1 MPLNKEAI
9 VHLEQNQ
16 AAIAVSGK
24 LSDFHDS
31 AVLITKLVALPSSNG
46 VKLESLEQYQE
57 SRDRFRGTM
66 TTESFEDFTTYA
78 NSKSENTTYIN
89 AQDMN
94 AKAFFNLGNHDSAG
108 HGDDVASI
116 RLKPTAAFRALT
128 RISDSKLGQKE
139 AAEFLED
146 WQANVMDITGDV
158 GENITVKVAANALRN
173 ITVSATQTQEHGEH
187 NFGRERSARESIQAQ
202 AKDARP
208 NFVYFRCVPYAGLPE
223 RTFIFRVG
231 ILTGSEPKVVLRVI
245 NLETHEEEMAQ
256 EFKDI
261 LTEKLDESAN
271 VYVGSFSLG
280 N

>member
-1 MPLNKEAI
+1 MPLEKDAI

-16 AAIAVSGK
+16 ATILLNQQISQSHDNEL
-24 LSDFHDS
+24 LSNN
-31 AVLITKLVALPSSNG
+31 VIALPGG
-46 VKLESLEQYQE
+46 VNLESLERFQLE
-57 SRDRFRGTM
+57 RDRFRGTM
-66 TTESFEDFTTYA
+66 TTESIEDFATYA

-94 AKAFFNLGNHDSAG
+94 AKAFFNLGDHRAAG

-116 RLKPTAAFRALT
+116 RLKPTAAFRALS
-128 RISDSKLGQKE
+128 RINDSKLGQKE

-146 WQANVMDITGDV
+146 WQANVLDITGDAS
-158 GENITVKVAANALRN
+158 ESISVKVAANALRN

-208 NFVYFRCVPYAGLPE
+208 NFVMFKCIPYAGLPE
-223 RTFIFRVG
+223 RTFVFRIG
-231 ILTGSEPKVVLRVI
+231 ILTASEPKVVLRVI
-245 NLETHEEEMAQ
+245 NLENHEEEMAQ
-256 EFKDI
+256 EFKDV
-261 LTEKLDESAN
+261 LTEKLDEDAN

-280 N
+280 C

>member
-1 MPLNKEAI
+1 MPLNKDAI

-16 AAIAVSGK
+16 AAISLNKQLSELHENQLSTNVIAVPK
-24 LSDFHDS
+24 DH
-31 AVLITKLVALPSSNG
+31 G
-46 VKLESLEQYQE
+46 VELESLERYQPA
-57 SRDRFRGTM
+57 RDRFRGTM
-66 TTESFEDFTTYA
+66 TTESIEDFATYA

-128 RISDSKLGQKE
+128 RINDSKLGQKE
-139 AAEFLED
+139 AAEFIED
-146 WQANVMDITGDV
+146 WQANVIEITGDL

-173 ITVSATQTQEHGEH
+173 VTVSATQTQEHGEH
-187 NFGRERSARESIQAQ
+187 NFGRERSARESIQAET
-202 AKDARP
+202 KNARP
-208 NFVYFRCVPYAGLPE
+208 NFVHFRCVPYAGLPE

-231 ILTGSEPKVVLRVI
+231 ILTSSEPKVVLRVI

-280 N
+280 S

>member
-1 MPLNKEAI
+1 MPLNKDAI
-9 VHLEQNQ
+9 IHLEQNQ
-16 AAIAVSGK
+16 AAIT
-24 LSDFHDS
+24 LSDK
-31 AVLITKLVALPSSNG
+31 LITYYDNEYLSTNVIAVPKDHG
-46 VKLESLEQYQE
+46 VELESLERYQPA
-57 SRDRFRGTM
+57 RDRFRGTM
-66 TTESFEDFTTYA
+66 TTESIEDFATYA

-128 RISDSKLGQKE
+128 RINDSKLGQKE
-139 AAEFLED
+139 AAEFIED
-146 WQANVMDITGDV
+146 WQANVMDITGDI
-158 GENITVKVAANALRN
+158 GESITVKVAANALRN

-231 ILTGSEPKVVLRVI
+231 ILTASEPKVVLRVI

-261 LTEKLDESAN
+261 LTGKLDESAN

-280 N
+280 S